1 MNNRFEW
8 HKRYEL
14 GVDFIDK
21 EHRKLF
27 SIMNKLFE
35 YGENDIKTQWIC
47 QEGIKYFKGH
57 AMQHFAEE
65 EMYMASLH
73 YEGYDRHRRLHDN
86 FRKQTLLA
94 LEKEL
99 NETGYSPDAIKH
111 FLGVCAGWLIGHTL
125 TEDRAITGQTSSKWE
140 NLLPEEQIKKVSQT
154 IVQLLNELF
163 QLDSQVISE
172 HYGGE
177 KFGKGFYYRLVYSSK
192 DDKEWEVILIFE
204 ERLLLATMGKMMG
217 EQSDKV
223 NVMLMNAVR
232 YTARQFVDR
241 IRIHFP
247 TIASYEI
254 KNESLLT
261 YEQFQKI
268 FGKQQPQCSLLFDTG
283 EGYFAYCDR
292 SPSYLQE
299 EMGTTLEANNT
310 TEEIKNYLKKEE
322 ENQKKKILVVDD
334 SSVMRQA
341 MQELLGNDY
350 EVSEVSSGVAALQ
363 SIALNRPDLIL
374 LDYEMPV
381 CDGGQVLE
389 MLRSE
394 KNMSDIPVIFLTGRG
409 DPESIKKVMALK
421 PAGYLLKNLKPED
434 IKANID
440 GFLRRQEEA
449 KNNQAEPRKKI
460 LVVDDSEMMR
470 RAMHELLGSDYE
482 VSEASSGVAAIQ
494 SIALSRPNLIL
505 LDYEMP
511 VCDGSQ
517 VLEMIRSEKDLTD
530 IPVIFLTGRG
540 DPESIKKVMALKPAG
555 YLLKNLK
562 PEDIKAN
569 IDGFLRRQKS

>member
-1 MNNRFEW
+1 MNNRLEW
-8 HKRYEL
+8 QKRYNI

-35 YGENDIKTQWIC
+35 FGKNDEKTEWVI
-47 QEGIKYFKGH
+47 QEGVKYFKGH

-86 FRKQTLLA
+86 FRKQTLPA

-99 NETGYSPDAIKH
+99 NETGYSPEAVEH

-125 TEDRAITGQTSSKWE
+125 TEDRAITGQTTSKWTD
-140 NLLPEEQIKKVSQT
+140 LMSEEHVKIMSQT
-154 IVQLLNELF
+154 IIQRLSQLF
-163 QLDSQVISE
+163 QLDAKVISE

-177 KFGKGFYYRLVYSSK
+177 KFGKGLYYRLVYSSSEEK
-192 DDKEWEVILIFE
+192 KWEVILVFE
-204 ERLLLATMGKMMG
+204 EKLILSTMGRIMG
-217 EQSDKV
+217 DQDEKV
-223 NVMLMNAVR
+223 NVMMVNATR
-232 YTARQFVDR
+232 YTARQFVDS

-247 TIASYEI
+247 AISSYEI
-254 KNESLLT
+254 EEESLLT

-268 FGKQQPQCSLLFDTG
+268 FGKEQPQCSLLFDTG

-292 SPSYLQE
+292 SPHYLQ
-299 EMGTTLEANNT
+299 GDDVASIK
-310 TEEIKNYLKKEE
+310 TENAISEIKEYLKKEDAD
-322 ENQKKKILVVDD
+322 QRQKILVVDD

-341 MQELLGNDY
+341 IRELLGKDY
-350 EVSEVSSGVAALQ
+350 EISEVSSGVAAIQ
-363 SIALNRPDLIL
+363 SIAINRPDLIL

-389 MLRSE
+389 MIRSE

-409 DPESIKKVMALK
+409 DAESIKKVLA
-421 PAGYLLKNLKPED
+421 
-434 IKANID
+434 
-440 GFLRRQEEA
+440 F
-449 KNNQAEPRKKI
+449 
-460 LVVDDSEMMR
+460 
-470 RAMHELLGSDYE
+470 
-482 VSEASSGVAAIQ
+482 
-494 SIALSRPNLIL
+494 
-505 LDYEMP
+505 
-511 VCDGSQ
+511 
-517 VLEMIRSEKDLTD
+517 
-530 IPVIFLTGRG
+530 
-540 DPESIKKVMALKPAG
+540 KPAG

-569 IDGFLRRQKS
+569 IDGFLRRQKD

>member
-8 HKRYEL
+8 QKRYNI

-21 EHRKLF
+21 EHQKLF

-35 YGENDIKTQWIC
+35 YGENDTKTQWIC

-73 YEGYDRHRRLHDN
+73 YEGYDRHRRLHDS
-86 FRKQTLLA
+86 FRKQTLPA

-99 NETGYSPDAIKH
+99 NESGYSPEAIKH

-125 TEDRAITGQTSSKWE
+125 TEDRAITGQATSKWE
-140 NLLPEEQIKKVSQT
+140 NLLPEEQMNKVSKT
-154 IVQLLNELF
+154 IIQLLNELF
-163 QLDSQVISE
+163 QLNAQVISE
-172 HYGGE
+172 TYGGE
-177 KFGKGFYYRLVYSSK
+177 KFGKGLYYRLVYSSK
-192 DDKEWEVILIFE
+192 EGKEWEVILIFE
-204 ERLLLATMGKMMG
+204 EKLLMNTMGKMMG
-217 EQSDKV
+217 EESDKV
-223 NVMLMNAVR
+223 NVMLVNATR

-247 TIASYEI
+247 SIASYEI
-254 KNESLLT
+254 KDENLLT

-292 SPSYLQE
+292 SPSYLE
-299 EMGTTLEANNT
+299 GDVGASISTENA
-310 TEEIKNYLKKEE
+310 TEEIKKYLKNNET
-322 ENQKKKILVVDD
+322 NQKKKILVVDD

-389 MLRSE
+389 MIRSE

-449 KNNQAEPRKKI
+449 KNRQTEPKKKI

-470 RAMHELLGSDYE
+470 RAMQELLGSDYE
-482 VSEASSGVAAIQ
+482 VSEVSSGVAAIQ
-494 SIALSRPNLIL
+494 SIALNRPNLIL

-511 VCDGSQ
+511 VCDGGQ
-517 VLEMIRSEKDLTD
+517 VLEMIRSEKNMSD

-540 DPESIKKVMALKPAG
+540 DAESIKKVMALKPAG

-569 IDGFLRRQKS
+569 IDGFLRRQKP

>member
-86 FRKQTLLA
+86 FRKQTLPA

-140 NLLPEEQIKKVSQT
+140 NLLPEEQLKKVSQT

-163 QLDSQVISE
+163 QLDSRVISE

-310 TEEIKNYLKKEE
+310 TEEIKNYLKKVL
-322 ENQKKKILVVDD
+322 K
-334 SSVMRQA
+334 
-341 MQELLGNDY
+341 G
-350 EVSEVSSGVAALQ
+350 
-363 SIALNRPDLIL
+363 
-374 LDYEMPV
+374 
-381 CDGGQVLE
+381 GGQTYC
-389 MLRSE
+389 
-394 KNMSDIPVIFLTGRG
+394 LTHSNSLSNKMGNSLLAVRG
-409 DPESIKKVMALK
+409 INHK
-421 PAGYLLKNLKPED
+421 Y
-434 IKANID
+434 I
-440 GFLRRQEEA
+440 
-449 KNNQAEPRKKI
+449 
-460 LVVDDSEMMR
+460 VV
-470 RAMHELLGSDYE
+470 
-482 VSEASSGVAAIQ
+482 V
-494 SIALSRPNLIL
+494 
-505 LDYEMP
+505 
-511 VCDGSQ
+511 
-517 VLEMIRSEKDLTD
+517 
-530 IPVIFLTGRG
+530 
-540 DPESIKKVMALKPAG
+540 
-555 YLLKNLK
+555 
-562 PEDIKAN
+562 
-569 IDGFLRRQKS
+569 

>member
-86 FRKQTLLA
+86 FRKQTLPA

-163 QLDSQVISE
+163 QLDSRVISE

-292 SPSYLQE
+292 SPSYPQE

-517 VLEMIRSEKDLTD
+517 VLEMIRSEKNMAD

-540 DPESIKKVMALKPAG
+540 DPESIKKVMALKPAR

>member
-35 YGENDIKTQWIC
+35 YDENDIKTQWIC

-86 FRKQTLLA
+86 FRKQTLPA

-163 QLDSQVISE
+163 QLDSRVISE

-247 TIASYEI
+247 TIVSYEI

-517 VLEMIRSEKDLTD
+517 VLEMIRSEKNMAD

>member
-35 YGENDIKTQWIC
+35 YGENDEKTQWIC

-86 FRKQTLLA
+86 FRKQTLPA

-99 NETGYSPDAIKH
+99 NESGYSPDAIKH

-125 TEDRAITGQTSSKWE
+125 TEDRAITGQTTSKWE
-140 NLLPEEQIKKVSQT
+140 NLLPEEQMKKVSQT

-163 QLDSQVISE
+163 QLDSKVISE

-192 DDKEWEVILIFE
+192 DDKEWEVILVFE

-223 NVMLMNAVR
+223 NVMLMNATR

-254 KNESLLT
+254 KNECLLT

-268 FGKQQPQCSLLFDTG
+268 FEKQQPQCSLLFDTG

-299 EMGTTLEANNT
+299 EMGTSLQSNNT
-310 TEEIKNYLKKEE
+310 TEEIKKYLKTKE

-334 SSVMRQA
+334 SSAMRQA
-341 MQELLGNDY
+341 MGELLGRDY
-350 EVSEVSSGVAALQ
+350 EISEVSSGVAALQ
-363 SIALNRPDLIL
+363 SIALSRPDLIL

-389 MLRSE
+389 MIRSE
-394 KNMSDIPVIFLTGRG
+394 KNMADIPVIFLTGRG
-409 DPESIKKVMALK
+409 DAESIKKVMALK

-449 KNNQAEPRKKI
+449 KNNQTEPKKKI
-460 LVVDDSEMMR
+460 LVVDDSEVML
-470 RAMHELLGSDYE
+470 RAMRELLGSDYE
-482 VSEASSGVAAIQ
+482 VSEVSSGVAAIQ
-494 SIALSRPNLIL
+494 SIALNRPNLIL

-517 VLEMIRSEKDLTD
+517 VLEMIRSEKNMAD

-562 PEDIKAN
+562 PEDIKTN
-569 IDGFLRRQKS
+569 IDGFLRRQKA